1 MKRAIQKKTFIL
13 VALLGMGFT
22 ITLSPFANEAFAQ
35 SKHRG
40 YHGPPPEAYDAC
52 EGLSAGDTVEL
63 ETTNGDILTGTCEA
77 KGDRLVLRPDNPPDD
92 RFDPSEEM

>member
-52 EGLSAGDTVEL
+52 EGLSAG
-63 ETTNGDILTGTCEA
+63 
-77 KGDRLVLRPDNPPDD
+77 
-92 RFDPSEEM
+92 